1 MKTFLTIIEELWG
14 LFVDD
19 GTLAVGIILWLL
31 FIAFVLP
38 RTAIPTQFDSF
49 ILLGG
54 MVLGLM
60 ENIWRAAGKQ
70 KLA

>member
-31 FIAFVLP
+31 LVALILP
-38 RTAIPTQFDSF
+38 RTGIPTQFDGA
-49 ILLGG
+49 ILLAG
-54 MVLGLM
+54 LILSLM
-60 ENIWRAAGKQ
+60 ENIWRASK
-70 KLA
+70 K